1 MDQRNRPGT
10 LRLAAEGLIG
20 TKSNPR
26 ARRAAIHR
34 HMETQELT
42 VGDQKVERVNK
53 EQLVEL
59 LNGDLSR
66 EYQAIITY
74 IQYAASVT
82 GPYRQEL
89 KQFFS
94 NEVPDE
100 TMHAQYLADK
110 VSAMGGVPSVTPEPV
125 PQETDVRKMLENI
138 VEAERTA
145 RNNYSV
151 RATQADALGEVGL
164 ANHLEDMADDESG
177 HLDETLKILQG
188 WPPGG

>member
-1 MDQRNRPGT
+1 M
-10 LRLAAEGLIG
+10 
-20 TKSNPR
+20 S
-26 ARRAAIHR
+26 
-34 HMETQELT
+34 ETELS
-42 VGDQKVERVNK
+42 VGDQKVAVVTK

-74 IQYAASVT
+74 LQYAASVT

-89 KQFFS
+89 KQFFA
-94 NEVPDE
+94 NEIPDE

-110 VSAMGGVPSVTPEPV
+110 IAAMGGVPSVTPEAV
-125 PQETDVRKMLENI
+125 KQETDAKRMLENV

-145 RNNYSV
+145 RNNYSQ
-151 RATQADALGEVGL
+151 RAAQAEHLGEIGL

-188 WPPGG
+188 WR

>member
-1 MDQRNRPGT
+1 MADED
-10 LRLAAEGLIG
+10 LR
-20 TKSNPR
+20 
-26 ARRAAIHR
+26 
-34 HMETQELT
+34 
-42 VGDQKVERVNK
+42 VGEQKVDRVD
-53 EQLVEL
+53 EETLIEL
-59 LNGDLSR
+59 LNSDLSR

-89 KQFFS
+89 KNFFLA
-94 NEVPDE
+94 EVPDE

-110 VSAMGGVPSVTPEPV
+110 VAALGGVPSVTPETV
-125 PQETDVRKMLENI
+125 PQETNAKRMLQNI

-145 RNNYSV
+145 RNNYSI
-151 RATQADALGEVGL
+151 RAKQAEELGEVGL

-188 WPPGG
+188 WE

>member
-1 MDQRNRPGT
+1 MADEELSVG
-10 LRLAAEGLIG
+10 E
-20 TKSNPR
+20 TK
-26 ARRAAIHR
+26 
-34 HMETQELT
+34 
-42 VGDQKVERVNK
+42 VKKVNK
-53 EQLVEL
+53 EQLIEL

-89 KQFFS
+89 KQFFLA
-94 NEVPDE
+94 EVPDE
-100 TMHAQYLADK
+100 TRHAQYLSDK
-110 VSAMGGVPSVTPEPV
+110 VAALGGVPTVTPEKV
-125 PQETDVRKMLENI
+125 PQETDVKKMLENI

-151 RATQADALGEVGL
+151 RSKQADELGEVGL
-164 ANHLEDMADDESG
+164 SNRLEDMADEESN

-188 WPPGG
+188 WT